1 MKLKTYD
8 AGLEEKLSEF
18 DFWITPSLGE
28 IREAEQFK
36 VDLQKIIIGF
46 DSVALLSSNFRDIQ
60 LCSANNLA
68 EKLIPA
74 IYK

>member
-8 AGLEEKLSEF
+8 AGLQEKLSEF

-36 VDLQKIIIGF
+36 VDLQKIINGF
-46 DSVALLSSNFRDIQ
+46 W
-60 LCSANNLA
+60 
-68 EKLIPA
+68 
-74 IYK
+74 